1 MKILTVRKWL
11 ALVVVG
17 AFSFHMLAVAP
28 DASAKWRDESNKLDS
43 GKSDSGTKV
52 LISVAAVIAVVG
64 IVYAIVKA
72 NKNKKA
78 EPEQMGLS
86 TGEISDSVF
95 SSSLQ
100 REIPSR
106 HGGIDLSAVSFAG
119 QGPTLAMPT
128 IHSEGGSLLNQSDGT
143 FPLKLGDLS
152 SRGTGSETERYSSG
166 MQGIGIRTLPEP
178 EWLSISL
185 PTGLRNGGVN
195 PEPALY
201 HARP

>member
-11 ALVVVG
+11 ALAVAG
-17 AFSFHMLAVAP
+17 AFSFHMLVAPP

-78 EPEQMGLS
+78 EPEQMGVS
-86 TGEISDSVF
+86 TGEVSDSVF

-106 HGGIDLSAVSFAG
+106 HGIDVSVVLFAG
-119 QGPTLAMPT
+119 QGPTLAMPA
-128 IHSEGGSLLNQSDGT
+128 IRSEGGSLLNQSDGT
-143 FPLKLGDLS
+143 FHLKLNDLS

-166 MQGIGIRTLPEP
+166 MQGIGIRPLPEP
-178 EWLSISL
+178 EWTLISL
-185 PTGLRNGGVN
+185 PAGLSNGGVG
-195 PEPALY
+195 PQ
-201 HARP
+201 